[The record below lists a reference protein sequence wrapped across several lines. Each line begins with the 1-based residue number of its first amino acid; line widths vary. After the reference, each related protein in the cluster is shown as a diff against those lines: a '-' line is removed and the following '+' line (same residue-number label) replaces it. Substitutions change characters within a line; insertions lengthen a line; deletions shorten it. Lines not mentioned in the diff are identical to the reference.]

1 MENLRIYFIRNKVNH
16 SIRYLLS
23 EVTRRLDRAPV
34 SKVIPTFYKLSKVL
48 TIHLHTVDTKAKKS
62 IGDVNPLT

>member
-1 MENLRIYFIRNKVNH
+1 M
-16 SIRYLLS
+16 S